1 MEEQMQQISAKSIK
15 ALYNVI
21 ETISHHKQS
30 QMAQGNKLPY
40 AYRSK
45 LSDFLLD

>member
-15 ALYNVI
+15 AFYNVI
-21 ETISHHKQS
+21 EAISHHKQN
-30 QMAQGNKLPY
+30 QMSQGNKLPY

-45 LSDFLLD
+45 LTDFLLD